1 MRSKIAVL
9 MVMLCGPA
17 FGQQHGPVTPS
28 MRADIR
34 RVITAQIEAFRRQD
48 GAAALT
54 FAAPGIVEKFVD
66 GPHFLEMVRTAYPAV
81 FNPRS
86 FSFGALATDRGAVE
100 QKVEFIGADGQAA
113 LGVYDMEYEADGSWR
128 ISGCALEKSERI
140 EL

>member
-1 MRSKIAVL
+1 MRLGAAFAL
-9 MVMLCGPA
+9 AMLCGPA
-17 FGQQHGPVTPS
+17 FGQQDDAVTPS

-54 FAAPGIVEKFVD
+54 YAAPGIVEKFVD

-86 FSFGALATDRGAVE
+86 FSFGELSTGDGDIE

-113 LGVYDMEYEADGSWR
+113 LGVYAMEHEADGNWR